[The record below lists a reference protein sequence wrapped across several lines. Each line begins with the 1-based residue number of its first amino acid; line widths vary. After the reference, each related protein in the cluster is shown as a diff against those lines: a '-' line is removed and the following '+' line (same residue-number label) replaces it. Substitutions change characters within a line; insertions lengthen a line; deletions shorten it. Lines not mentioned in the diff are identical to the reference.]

1 MNLKDQNFVHKR
13 QKKQVTFEEY
23 SHWFVFS
30 FFLFN
35 FWCLSLGENLNAED
49 LKPAKESVN
58 EEHKSLMSLVKLTKS
73 GLLLFTFP
81 VDNSTD
87 TTDIVSRVFQCVKS
101 GALKAPV

>member
-1 MNLKDQNFVHKR
+1 MHLKDQNFVDKR
-13 QKKQVTFEEY
+13 QKKQVTSEEH
-23 SHWFVFS
+23 SQSLVFL
-30 FFLFN
+30 FLFN
-35 FWCLSLGENLNAED
+35 FWCHSSGENLNAED
-49 LKPAKESVN
+49 PKPAKESVS

-87 TTDIVSRVFQCVKS
+87 TTDIVSRMFQFIES

>member
-1 MNLKDQNFVHKR
+1 MPC
-13 QKKQVTFEEY
+13 KKQVTFEEH

-30 FFLFN
+30 CVFFFD
-35 FWCLSLGENLNAED
+35 FWCHSLGERPSVED
-49 LKPAKESVN
+49 LKSAKESVN

-81 VDNSTD
+81 VENSTD
-87 TTDIVSRVFQCVKS
+87 TTDIVSKIFQCMES